1 MTHRTISPAIARS
14 WLLVPASHPELFEV
28 ALASSADAIII
39 DLEDAVAANDKKQA
53 RRDTR
58 EWLNSGHRAWV
69 RINDAASDFWNDDCD
84 ALGRTEGLE
93 GIMLAK
99 SESASHIYDTA
110 DRLPDGTRILA
121 LVETARGLQHV
132 EQIASASS
140 TFRIAFGTGD
150 FRRDTATGDDPMA
163 LAYARSQLVVASRAA
178 RRPAPIDGP
187 TLDSSQLLAGTQLA
201 KQMGMSGKLC
211 LSHEQTDT
219 INAGLSPSH
228 EDIAWALGFVH
239 AFERSGGAITDGS
252 DLPRLARAQR
262 IIREAEDFGIEV
274 EAADVDHASY

>member
-1 MTHRTISPAIARS
+1 
-14 WLLVPASHPELFEV
+14 
-28 ALASSADAIII
+28 
-39 DLEDAVAANDKKQA
+39 
-53 RRDTR
+53 
-58 EWLNSGHRAWV
+58 
-69 RINDAASDFWNDDCD
+69 
-84 ALGRTEGLE
+84 
-93 GIMLAK
+93 MLAK
-99 SESASHIYDTA
+99 SRVGLAHLRHRGSPA
-110 DRLPDGTRILA
+110 RGTRILA

-150 FRRDTATGDDPMA
+150 FRRDTATGDDPIA

-228 EDIAWALGFVH
+228 EDVACRRSASCAPSRSRAARSPTAPTCRGSH
-239 AFERSGGAITDGS
+239 GRSGSSRRPRTSASRGRRCGRRPRELLRRPSPRFSPNVYGGGECDG
-252 DLPRLARAQR
+252 RRAPPPYTLVTRVYVRRGGLQ
-262 IIREAEDFGIEV
+262 D
-274 EAADVDHASY
+274 ADDRA

>member
-1 MTHRTISPAIARS
+1 MGTSIFGACSLGDHHVHQQVCDPHPGRAGPMDDDSLVAQPLAQRPHRRQHRCGHDGGRS
-14 WLLVPASHPELFEV
+14 LHVIVERAGSIPVGLQ
-28 ALASSADAIII
+28 
-39 DLEDAVAANDKKQA
+39 DAVAANDKKQA

-140 TFRIAFGTGD
+140 TFRIAFGTGY
-150 FRRDTATGDDPMA
+150 TASIAGPTW
-163 LAYARSQLVVASRAA
+163 LFYARSFPEPQRGV
-178 RRPAPIDGP
+178 
-187 TLDSSQLLAGTQLA
+187 
-201 KQMGMSGKLC
+201 
-211 LSHEQTDT
+211 
-219 INAGLSPSH
+219 
-228 EDIAWALGFVH
+228 
-239 AFERSGGAITDGS
+239 GAITKSSIRLSIGVEEPS
-252 DLPRLARAQR
+252 LLIEDL
-262 IIREAEDFGIEV
+262 
-274 EAADVDHASY
+274 DHALREV